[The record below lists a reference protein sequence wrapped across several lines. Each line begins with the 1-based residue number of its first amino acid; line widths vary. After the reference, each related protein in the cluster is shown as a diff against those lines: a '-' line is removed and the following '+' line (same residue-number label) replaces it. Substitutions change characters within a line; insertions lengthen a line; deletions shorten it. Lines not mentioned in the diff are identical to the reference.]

1 MRRLA
6 DLVRRKLG
14 GSTTL
19 DLTEADRRAPASDEA
34 GQESAS
40 ADTPAE
46 RRKLQQLA
54 REIGQVADYV
64 ARLKR
69 EIGSLK
75 AGEVYSK
82 RLPETVTD
90 LKSVHVTTKA
100 ATDTIMAAAEAIL
113 AHDASDPS
121 YQGFVLERVME
132 IMQACSFE
140 DIAGQRIDRATD
152 TLLDVERR
160 LERFAKAVKI
170 ADAAD
175 LFDRKSIMR
184 EARREVLMVEGP
196 QNAGQAIEQEAID
209 KLFD

>member
-1 MRRLA
+1 MRGLA
-6 DLVRRKLG
+6 DLVRRKFR

-19 DLTEADRRAPASDEA
+19 HLTQADLRVPNPARPCQEAASD
-34 GQESAS
+34 S
-40 ADTPAE
+40 PAE

-64 ARLKR
+64 TRLKR

-82 RLPETVTD
+82 RIPETVTD
-90 LKSVHVTTKA
+90 LRSVHVTTTA
-100 ATDTIMAAAEAIL
+100 AADTIMAAAEAIL
-113 AHDASDPS
+113 QRTASDPS
-121 YQGFVLERVME
+121 DQTFVLDRVME

-140 DIAGQRIDRATD
+140 DIAGQRLGRAME
-152 TLLDVERR
+152 TLTDVERR
-160 LERFAKAVKI
+160 LERFTKAVKV

-175 LFDRKSIMR
+175 LFDRKAIMR
-184 EARREVLMVEGP
+184 EARREVLLVEGP
-196 QNAGQAIEQEAID
+196 QNAEQAIEQSAID

>member
-19 DLTEADRRAPASDEA
+19 DLTEADRRAPASHEA
-34 GQESAS
+34 EQVSAS

>member
-1 MRRLA
+1 VRRLA
-6 DLVRRKLG
+6 DFVRHKLG
-14 GSTTL
+14 GSATL
-19 DLTEADRRAPASDEA
+19 HLTEADMRPPASYQAGWEAAPA
-34 GQESAS
+34 AS
-40 ADTPAE
+40 SVD

-113 AHDASDPS
+113 ARDASDPS
-121 YQGFVLERVME
+121 YQDFVLERVME

-175 LFDRKSIMR
+175 LFDRKAIMR

-196 QNAGQAIEQEAID
+196 QNAGNAIEQSAID